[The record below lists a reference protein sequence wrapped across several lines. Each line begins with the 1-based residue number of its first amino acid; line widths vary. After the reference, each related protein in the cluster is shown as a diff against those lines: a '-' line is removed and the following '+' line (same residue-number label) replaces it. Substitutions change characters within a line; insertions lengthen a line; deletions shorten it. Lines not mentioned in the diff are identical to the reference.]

1 MAMTASPQRGSEPVR
16 YTTGLRQNGKTAT
29 GIEVPP
35 DVIDALGAGR
45 RPALRVNVNGYAYR
59 TTAGVMGG
67 ISMIPLNAEHRAAAG
82 LQGGQAIEVALEV
95 DTAPRTVSVPEDFG
109 RALEA
114 DPDAKATFE
123 GLSNSNKSWHVLS
136 IEGAKSAETRQR
148 RIEKSV
154 VALHAGRA
162 R

>member
-1 MAMTASPQRGSEPVR
+1 MVTAASTRSGSSVR
-16 YTTGLRQNGKTAT
+16 YTTVLRQNGKTAT
-29 GIEVPP
+29 GIEVPAEL
-35 DVIDALGAGR
+35 IDALGAGR
-45 RPALRVNVNGYAYR
+45 RPALLVNVNGYVYR
-59 TTAGVMGG
+59 TTVGVMGG
-67 ISMIPLNAEHRAAAG
+67 VSMIPLNAEHRAAAG
-82 LQGGQAIEVALEV
+82 LQGGQTIDVELAV
-95 DTAPRTVSVPEDFG
+95 DTAPRTVAVPKDLEQ
-109 RALEA
+109 ALEA

-154 VALHAGRA
+154 AALHEGRA